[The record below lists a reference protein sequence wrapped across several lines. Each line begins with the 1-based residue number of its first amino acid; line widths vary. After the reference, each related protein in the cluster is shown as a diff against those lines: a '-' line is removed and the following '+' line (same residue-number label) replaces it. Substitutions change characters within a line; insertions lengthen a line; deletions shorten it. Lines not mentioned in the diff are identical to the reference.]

1 MRLGMGYVILCAT
14 LGFTSTVMG
23 QKQTDLPFQLIDGWA
38 VVVKGAI
45 GGEPSRTILIDTGAV
60 PSAISKE
67 TAKKLGLLGSAEQ
80 VSVMNRAIGV
90 ERVHVPNVQVG
101 PLAANSFDM
110 VAADFGTIEQALH
123 TRLDAVI
130 GLDLLGRQNF
140 TIDYRGKKILFG
152 IGVQA
157 VDSVTFQ
164 LRHAAGG
171 TYVLVPMESGGEKFQ
186 MLLDTGTKD
195 ITLFR
200 PRLKGSLQQIRLRN
214 EDVTINAGGSGK
226 ISEIVIPSLRLGSLA
241 RSQQA
246 AYVLTTSETDLR
258 DFDGM
263 LGPIAIGAVA
273 VEFDFDRK
281 TITLLTRLAQM
292 PAPYTCASPELRSLK

>member
-1 MRLGMGYVILCAT
+1 VRLGMGYVILCAT
-14 LGFTSTVMG
+14 LGFTSTAMG
-23 QKQTDLPFQLIDGWA
+23 QKQTDLPFRLIDGWA
-38 VVVKGAI
+38 VVVKGTI

-67 TAKKLGLLGSAEQ
+67 MAKKLGLLGSAEQ

-90 ERVHVPNVQVG
+90 ERVRVPNVQVG
-101 PLAANSFDM
+101 AVAANSFDM

-200 PRLKGSLQQIRLRN
+200 PRLKGSLQQIRPRS

-226 ISEIVIPSLRLGSLA
+226 SSEIVIPSLRLGSLA

-281 TITLLTRLAQM
+281 IITLLTRVYPKNLVAFDF
-292 PAPYTCASPELRSLK
+292 

>member
-1 MRLGMGYVILCAT
+1 MRLGMGCVILCAT
-14 LGFTSTVMG
+14 LGFTSTAMG
-23 QKQTDLPFQLIDGWA
+23 QKQTDLPFRLIDGWA
-38 VVVKGAI
+38 VVVKGTI

-67 TAKKLGLLGSAEQ
+67 MAKKLGLLGSAEQ
-80 VSVMNRAIGV
+80 VSVMNRVIGV
-90 ERVHVPNVQVG
+90 ERVRVPNVQVG
-101 PLAANSFDM
+101 PVAANSFDM

-200 PRLKGSLQQIRLRN
+200 PRLKGSLQQIRLRS

-226 ISEIVIPSLRLGSLA
+226 SSEIVIPSLRLGSLA

-246 AYVLTTSETDLR
+246 AYVLTTSETELR

-281 TITLLTRLAQM
+281 IITLLTR
-292 PAPYTCASPELRSLK
+292 